1 MADRIGQSPYLSDI
15 SNPVA
20 AEAYDLERQKR
31 IADLLTQKGMETPQ
45 GQIVGGRFVK
55 PSWSQ
60 YANQML
66 SAYLGGAESR
76 DVAKQQQELA
86 NKLRQAEMTDIQRF
100 MEAGKSTPAQAEFVP
115 QGQTLRDDQGMLTMG
130 ATPEVAA
137 KGPDYARQLAIALG
151 SQSPTVRAL
160 GTEMLKQ
167 SMTPTKLGEGESLVT
182 RDIFGTGGYTPIAQG
197 AEKNPTEYK
206 EYLKA
211 KEGGFQGSFF
221 DYQRALKQAGAQPIT
236 VSMGKDFAGQVGE
249 IVRESAGMARAA
261 QQTVQSADKIINAAD
276 KAITGKGA
284 EVRLTAT
291 QLADTLGVGGKDK
304 EKLEK
309 TRELVQ
315 ETAKLAIT
323 AANNKGQGAVSDYE
337 RSLYNRAAGGDI
349 NLTPTELKLIANRA
363 KEGASYAIQSHQA
376 KINAMKS
383 NPETA
388 ALVPYYDVTAPQQA
402 PVAVPSTGGWSIKG
416 VK

>member
-1 MADRIGQSPYLSDI
+1 MAQSPYLSEISSEFQPELTDI
-15 SNPVA
+15 QRKQKL
-20 AEAYDLERQKR
+20 AE
-31 IADLLTQKGMETPQ
+31 LLLQRGMQQPQ
-45 GQIVGGRFVK
+45 GQMVGGRFVA
-55 PSWSQ
+55 PSITQ
-60 YANQML
+60 N
-66 SAYLGGAESR
+66 
-76 DVAKQQQELA
+76 LA
-86 NKLRQAEMTDIQRF
+86 NLFSVYSGRNLQETTEARQQALAQKLREAEIGDIQKF
-100 MEAGKSTPAQAEFVP
+100 MEAGTSKPAETIYGAGEEGP
-115 QGQTLRDDQGMLTMG
+115 TM
-130 ATPEVAA
+130 AVSPEV
-137 KGPDYARQLAIALG
+137 KPDYRKQLAIALA

-160 GTEMLKQ
+160 GAEMLKQ
-167 SMTPTKLGEGESLVT
+167 SMTPTKLGEGETLYT
-182 RDIFGTGGYTPIAQG
+182 RDLLGGS
-197 AEKNPTEYK
+197 
-206 EYLKA
+206 
-211 KEGGFQGSFF
+211 GGFAPVPGAVGNVKQTAEQKDYAAAVAGGFKGSFF
-221 DYQRALKQAGAQPIT
+221 DYQRALKQAGAQPIN
-236 VSMGKDFAGQVGE
+236 VSMGKDFAGQVGD

-363 KEGASYAIQSHQA
+363 KEGASYTIQSHQA
-376 KINAMKS
+376 KINAMKA

-388 ALVPYYDVTAPQQA
+388 ALVPYFDVAAPQQA
-402 PVAVPSTGGWSIKG
+402 PVAPTGGLPSQSAIDAEIARRQG
-416 VK
+416 RR

>member
-1 MADRIGQSPYLSDI
+1 MMADANLLQQSPFLDPEQQMALTELQRKQQLANI
-15 SNPVA
+15 
-20 AEAYDLERQKR
+20 
-31 IADLLTQKGMETPQ
+31 LTQKGMELPQ
-45 GQIVGGRFVK
+45 GQMVSGRYVA
-55 PSWSQ
+55 PSWTQ
-60 YANQML
+60 QL
-66 SAYLGGAESR
+66 SNLFNVYQGKNLQEQATKEQAALSKALREQQTKGLEEFISSGQAQPEQAVYGAGEEGPTKTITQAAQPALPYGQR
-76 DVAKQQQELA
+76 IAKL
-86 NKLRQAEMTDIQRF
+86 T
-100 MEAGKSTPAQAEFVP
+100 
-115 QGQTLRDDQGMLTMG
+115 QTN
-130 ATPEVAA
+130 A
-137 KGPDYARQLAIALG
+137 ALG
-151 SQSPTVRAL
+151 NQLLAD
-160 GTEMLKQ
+160 MLKTQ
-167 SMTPTKLGEGESLVT
+167 KVGEGETLV
-182 RDIFGTGGYTPIAQG
+182 RGDLGTGRFETVGKG
-197 AEKNPTEYK
+197 AEKLPTEYK
-206 EYLKA
+206 EYQKA
-211 KEGGFQGSFF
+211 VEGGYKGSFF
-221 DYQRALKQAGAQPIT
+221 QYQQALKQAGAQPIN
-236 VSMGKDFAGQVGE
+236 VSMGKDFAGQIGE

-261 QQTVQSADKIINAAD
+261 QQTIQSADKIINAAD

-284 EVRLTAT
+284 EVRFTAT

-363 KEGASYAIQSHQA
+363 KEGAGYAIQSHQA

-388 ALVPYYDVTAPQQA
+388 QLVPYYDVAPIQQS
-402 PVAVPSTGGWSIKG
+402 PSVTQSNGGWSIKG

>member
-1 MADRIGQSPYLSDI
+1 MADPFIQVSSEFQP
-15 SNPVA
+15 
-20 AEAYDLERQKR
+20 
-31 IADLLTQKGMETPQ
+31 
-45 GQIVGGRFVK
+45 
-55 PSWSQ
+55 
-60 YANQML
+60 
-66 SAYLGGAESR
+66 
-76 DVAKQQQELA
+76 EL
-86 NKLRQAEMTDIQRF
+86 TDIQRKQRLAQLLTERGMQAPQGQVVSGRYVAPNPLQYLSQLFNVYQGQNLEKTTEERQKALAEKLREAEMSDIQKF
-100 MEAGKSTPAQAEFVP
+100 MEAGKPTPAQTTYGAGEEGP
-115 QGQTLRDDQGMLTMG
+115 TMTV
-130 ATPEVAA
+130 TPER
-137 KGPDYARQLAIALG
+137 KPDYAKQLAVALG

-160 GTEMLKQ
+160 GAEMLKQ
-167 SMTPTKLGEGESLVT
+167 SMTPTKLGEGETLYT
-182 RDIFGTGGYTPIAQG
+182 RDLLGG
-197 AEKNPTEYK
+197 
-206 EYLKA
+206 
-211 KEGGFQGSFF
+211 GGFAPVPGAVGNVKQTAEQKDYAAAVAGGFKGSFF
-221 DYQRALKQAGAQPIT
+221 DYQRALKQAGAQPIN
-236 VSMGKDFAGQVGE
+236 VSMGKDFAGQVGD

-315 ETAKLAIT
+315 ETAKLAIN

-383 NPETA
+383 NSETA
-388 ALVPYYDVTAPQQA
+388 QLVPYFDVTAPQQT
-402 PVAVPSTGGWSIKG
+402 PVAPTGGLPSQSAIDAEIARRQG
-416 VK
+416 RR

>member
-1 MADRIGQSPYLSDI
+1 MVQRVGQNPFPIDP

-20 AEAYDLERQKR
+20 SEVMDLERQKR
-31 IADLLTQKGMETPQ
+31 IADLLTQQGMQTPQ
-45 GQIVGGRFVK
+45 GQVVGGRFVK
-55 PSWSQ
+55 PAWSQ
-60 YANQML
+60 YLNQMA
-66 SAYLGGAESR
+66 SAYLGRKESE

-86 NKLRQAEMTDIQRF
+86 QKLRQAEISDIQKF
-100 MEAGKSTPAQAEFVP
+100 MEAGKPTPAQTTYGAGEEGP
-115 QGQTLRDDQGMLTMG
+115 TMTV
-130 ATPEVAA
+130 TPEG
-137 KGPDYARQLAIALG
+137 KPDYAKQLAIALS

-160 GTEMLKQ
+160 GTEIIKQ
-167 SMTPTKLGEGESLVT
+167 SMTPQKLGEGETLYT
-182 RDIFGTGGYTPIAQG
+182 RDLMG
-197 AEKNPTEYK
+197 
-206 EYLKA
+206 
-211 KEGGFQGSFF
+211 GGFAPVPGAVGNVKQTAEQKDYAAAVQGGFKGSFF
-221 DYQRALKQAGAQPIT
+221 DYQRALKQAGAQPIN

-291 QLADTLGVGGKDK
+291 QLADTLGIGGKDK

-363 KEGASYAIQSHQA
+363 KEGAGYTIQSHQA
-376 KINAMKS
+376 KINAMKA

-388 ALVPYYDVTAPQQA
+388 SLVPYYDVAAPQQA
-402 PVAVPSTGGWSIKG
+402 PVAPTGGLPSQSAIDAEIARRQG
-416 VK
+416 RR

>member
-1 MADRIGQSPYLSDI
+1 MAQSPYLSEISSEFQPELTDI
-15 SNPVA
+15 QRKQKL
-20 AEAYDLERQKR
+20 AE
-31 IADLLTQKGMETPQ
+31 LLLQRGMQQPQ
-45 GQIVGGRFVK
+45 GQMIGGRFVA
-55 PSWSQ
+55 PS
-60 YANQML
+60 MT
-66 SAYLGGAESR
+66 ER
-76 DVAKQQQELA
+76 LA
-86 NKLRQAEMTDIQRF
+86 NLFSVYSGRNLQETTEARQQALAQKLREAEISDIQKF
-100 MEAGKSTPAQAEFVP
+100 MEAGKPTPAQTTYGAGEEGP
-115 QGQTLRDDQGMLTMG
+115 TMTV
-130 ATPEVAA
+130 TPEG
-137 KGPDYARQLAIALG
+137 KPDYAKQLSVALS

-167 SMTPTKLGEGESLVT
+167 SMTPTKLGEGETLYT
-182 RDIFGTGGYTPIAQG
+182 RDLLGGGGFAPVPG
-197 AEKNPTEYK
+197 AVGNVKQTAEQK
-206 EYLKA
+206 EYA
-211 KEGGFQGSFF
+211 AAVQGGFKGSFF
-221 DYQRALKQAGAQPIT
+221 DYQRALKQAGAQPIN

-291 QLADTLGVGGKDK
+291 QLADTLGIGGKDK

-315 ETAKLAIT
+315 ETAKLAIN

-363 KEGASYAIQSHQA
+363 KEGAGYAIQSHQA
-376 KINAMKS
+376 KINAMKA

-388 ALVPYYDVTAPQQA
+388 ALVPYYDVVAPQQA
-402 PVAVPSTGGWSIKG
+402 PVVPQQGGWRIK
-416 VK
+416 